1 MSSLRIAGRVPRQL
15 RTGPL
20 LRQIRRES
28 TNASQSSTSNA
39 PSSAGGISGAL
50 AGGLVGGGVALAGGY
65 AWYHFSGA
73 RTLVNT
79 AHETKATF
87 QKYTTQFQQSKPE
100 PAEAI
105 KWLRDTA
112 RSYSFFIPGARGYID
127 TFFDDID
134 AIHKKHGKEVDQLV
148 TEAYTELKESVGQE
162 GVTLASAQ
170 KVWEVL
176 QKYSKRLGDL
186 AGDATEDILN
196 NHPALKEKVGGNIDQ
211 LKQMGEQYGPEAKK
225 QIEETYRQ
233 IGDIV
238 KNGVGASTIPQIQSL
253 VQDKMGK
260 VREMGN
266 KLWDQGMEKVKPF
279 LDKSPEVKK
288 MVEENK
294 EQLKQGNA
302 QELFEKVKES
312 VQSGDIDNLREYVRN
327 TVNKV
332 KNSSSGGASSGG
344 GLEQYLAKIPGGGE
358 IVPQLTKM
366 YHIAQE
372 HGDEAERIVKETVRE
387 IEDVL
392 KKKVGEAQEV
402 AKKAS
407 ERQSKS

>member
-1 MSSLRIAGRVPRQL
+1 MSTFRVVSRVPRQL

-39 PSSAGGISGAL
+39 PSSTGGISGAL

-87 QKYTTQFQQSKPE
+87 QEYTTQFQVSRPE

-112 RSYSFFIPGARGYID
+112 RAYSFFIPGARGYID
-127 TFFDDID
+127 TLFDDID

-148 TEAYTELKESVGQE
+148 TEAYTELKESIGQE
-162 GVTLASAQ
+162 GVSLASAQ
-170 KVWEVL
+170 KVWDLL
-176 QKYSKRLGDL
+176 QKYSKRLADL
-186 AGDATEDILN
+186 AGDATADILN
-196 NHPALKEKVGGNIDQ
+196 NHPALKEKFGGNIDQ

-225 QIEETYRQ
+225 QIEETYTQ
-233 IGDIV
+233 IGEIV

-253 VQDKMGK
+253 VQDKMRK
-260 VREMGN
+260 VREMGDR
-266 KLWDQGMEKVKPF
+266 LWDQGMEKAKPL
-279 LDKSPEVKK
+279 LDKSPEIKK
-288 MVEENK
+288 LVEENK
-294 EQLKQGNA
+294 EHLKQGNA

-312 VQSGDIDNLREYVRN
+312 VQSGDTDTLKEYVRDS
-327 TVNKV
+327 VDKV
-332 KNSSSGGASSGG
+332 KSGG
-344 GLEQYLAKIPGGGE
+344 GGSRGVMALEDYVEKLPGGRRGSE
-358 IVPQLTKM
+358 IVRGLVKM
-366 YHIAQE
+366 WRIAE
-372 HGDEAERIVKETVRE
+372 EEGGVELEKVVAEA
-387 IEDVL
+387 
-392 KKKVGEAQEV
+392 
-402 AKKAS
+402 
-407 ERQSKS
+407 

>member
-1 MSSLRIAGRVPRQL
+1 MSNLRVASRVTRRL

-20 LRQIRRES
+20 LRQIRCES
-28 TNASQSSTSNA
+28 TNASQSSASNA
-39 PSSAGGISGAL
+39 QSSTGGSSGAL
-50 AGGLVGGGVALAGGY
+50 VGGLVGGGAVLAGGY

-87 QKYTTQFQQSKPE
+87 EKYTTRFKESQPE

-148 TEAYTELKESVGQE
+148 TEAYEELKESVGQE
-162 GVTLASAQ
+162 GVSVTSAQ

-186 AGDATEDILN
+186 AGDATKDILN

-211 LKQMGEQYGPEAKK
+211 LKQMGDRYGPEAKK
-225 QIEETYRQ
+225 QIEETYQQ
-233 IGDIV
+233 IGDVV
-238 KNGVGASTIPQIQSL
+238 KQSGVSASTIPQIQSL
-253 VQDKMGK
+253 VQDKMQK
-260 VREMGN
+260 VRELGN
-266 KLWDQGMEKVKPF
+266 QLWDQGMEKAKPL
-279 LDKSPEVKK
+279 LDKSPEAKK
-288 MVEENK
+288 VIEENK

-302 QELFEKVKES
+302 QELFEKIKES
-312 VQSGDIDNLREYVRN
+312 TQSGNIDTLKEYVRN
-327 TVNKV
+327 AVNNNKP
-332 KNSSSGGASSGG
+332 SSGGGGG
-344 GLEQYLAKIPGGGE
+344 GLEQYLNKIPGGGSE
-358 IVPQLTKM
+358 IVPQLMKM
-366 YHIAQE
+366 YEMAQE
-372 HGDEAERIVKETVRE
+372 QGEEAERLVKEAVGE
-387 IEDVL
+387 IEEVL
-392 KKKVGEAQEV
+392 RRKVGEAQALV
-402 AKKAS
+402 KKTK
-407 ERQSKS
+407 ERR